1 MARTLR
7 AESKLDPKQ
16 QLRGVAY
23 ARGEALQLAERG
35 AEAIQKL
42 ANVELDFRAEA
53 TAYAGGAAA
62 VRSTAQFDLVL
73 ELPQAQQEAQ
83 RRRLEKDREQ
93 LVKNVVNSKRQ
104 LGDETFLSK
113 APPQVVESIR
123 KKLVEYEEQLRKIE
137 EALGGRP

>member
-23 ARGEALQLAERG
+23 ARAEALELAERG

-42 ANVELDFRAEA
+42 ANVKLEFSAEA
-53 TAYAGGAAA
+53 APHAGGATSM
-62 VRSTAQFDLVL
+62 RSSAQFDLVL
-73 ELPQAQQEAQ
+73 ELPLAQQETQ
-83 RRRLEKDREQ
+83 QKRLEKDRAQ
-93 LVKNVVNSKRQ
+93 LVKNIVNSKRQ
-104 LGDETFLSK
+104 LSDETFLSK
-113 APPQVVESIR
+113 APRQVVESIR

>member
-1 MARTLR
+1 MLW
-7 AESKLDPKQ
+7 
-16 QLRGVAY
+16 RG
-23 ARGEALQLAERG
+23 RG
-35 AEAIQKL
+35 AAPSAAMAIQSS
-42 ANVELDFRAEA
+42 AE
-53 TAYAGGAAA
+53 
-62 VRSTAQFDLVL
+62 FDLVL

-93 LVKNVVNSKRQ
+93 LVKNVANSKRQ